1 MNIGLGELTLSSPPR
16 TWIVHE
22 TMALA
27 LESDLQTVIGKV
39 VRKLGYG
46 TSVLRRNSCPRL
58 RSSCLDTGCLCTP
71 VPYRSPLAT
80 PR

>member
-1 MNIGLGELTLSSPPR
+1 MNIGLGELTLSSLPK

-39 VRKLGYG
+39 VRMLGYG
-46 TSVLRRNSCPRL
+46 TSV
-58 RSSCLDTGCLCTP
+58 
-71 VPYRSPLAT
+71 
-80 PR
+80 